1 MSFMD
6 EEEYEQ
12 CLTDCRHLKSTL
24 AKVRAQ
30 LDAITEQ
37 RDDYKAKYLMLTKQ
51 YTRDIDRYR
60 AVLAEDQAELMIKR
74 EPVGL
79 TKLIVKPGQ
88 RFDAMKYEAKLRR
101 YQWFLSDRRRAA
113 EEG

>member
-1 MSFMD
+1 MD

-30 LDAITEQ
+30 LDAVTRE
-37 RDDYKAKYLMLTKQ
+37 RDQLASELRLDHEGLQHAYADLK
-51 YTRDIDRYR
+51 RYR
-60 AVLAEDQAELMIKR
+60 TALAEDQAGEIGEALFIASELLRHDHPGISLR
-74 EPVGL
+74 EWAHLV
-79 TKLIVKPGQ
+79 
-88 RFDAMKYEAKLRR
+88 AKH
-101 YQWFLSDRRRAA
+101 FLADRRRAA